1 MIIAING
8 KKGSGKSTV
17 AKELQTHLPHF
28 EIKSFATPIYEIV
41 SLITQHPIQYL
52 KENKSEIILSQSVR
66 YWLQTIGANLRN
78 TIHPDIWVHSLMNQY
93 IPTLNW
99 IIDDCR
105 YTNEI
110 EAISDVNHILI
121 KVIERGELD
130 THESEHNLDNWTH
143 WDAIIDN
150 STDLETLLVQG
161 KLISQRVF
169 SVN

>member
-8 KKGSGKSTV
+8 KKGSGKSTL
-17 AKELQTHLPHF
+17 AKIIQSYLPDF
-28 EIKSFATPIYEIV
+28 DIKSFATPIYEIV
-41 SLITQHPIQYL
+41 SLITRHPIPYL
-52 KENKSEIILSQSVR
+52 KENKDKQIMNQSIR

-78 TIHPDIWVHSLMNQY
+78 TIHPDIWVHYLMNQY
-93 IPTLNW
+93 TTQSNW
-99 IIDDCR
+99 ILDDLR
-105 YTNEI
+105 YLNEI

-121 KVIERGELD
+121 KVIGRGDID

>member
-17 AKELQTHLPHF
+17 AKQLQSHLPHF

-78 TIHPDIWVHSLMNQY
+78 TIHPDIWVHYLMNQY
-93 IPTLNW
+93 TTQSNW
-99 IIDDCR
+99 ILDDLR
-105 YTNEI
+105 YLNEI

-121 KVIERGELD
+121 KVIGRGDLD
-130 THESEHNLDNWTH
+130 THESEHNLDHWTH
-143 WDAIIDN
+143 WDVIIN
-150 STDLETLLVQG
+150 NNEDLESLQ
-161 KLISQRVF
+161 SQCEHIIHNRF
-169 SVN
+169 